1 MASILL
7 DDIALTQHLVSISG
21 GDWHTAD
28 ETGSIYLGGSA
39 IVVGVTHVV
48 FTLNFTGTSISL
60 YGRVLSDDFPTNDT
74 VNGVVIDTWTSTT
87 ITLRQD
93 NIVDL
98 WYQSPILP
106 DTNDTHTITF
116 DDFPTMLIDYAVV
129 SAGSKTILTGQTLLV
144 DNTDPAIA
152 YQGDWRTSTAIVAAA
167 NATSRAPVG
176 GSICETTDGKA
187 SAVFQFVG
195 IAIDRIS
202 WINADALTGTSVA
215 VYGVSPT
222 QEGVVMDYYLDGT
235 VFKSRQY
242 NASILDP
249 NFLWFEKDD
258 LDPMNHTLI
267 MTFAI
272 ETIAKN
278 FTLDFITYK
287 PSFTTLADKPEFS
300 PQSILKQGALK
311 SQRTLNNIIVG
322 SVVGPC
328 IMALLLFTLWL
339 WRKRRASIGAPMSEG
354 DIFFAELM

>member
-28 ETGSIYLGGSA
+28 ENGSIYLGGSA

-48 FTLNFTGTSISL
+48 FTLNFTGTSIAL
-60 YGRVLSDDFPTNDT
+60 YGHVLSDDFPTNDT

-87 ITLRQD
+87 ISLRQD
-93 NIVDL
+93 NTIDL

-129 SAGSKTILTGQTLLV
+129 SAGSETILTGQTLLV

-167 NATSRAPVG
+167 NATTRTPVG
-176 GSICETTDGKA
+176 GSIYETIDGKA
-187 SAVFQFVG
+187 SAVFQFSG
-195 IAIDRIS
+195 TAIDKTFCIETE
-202 WINADALTGTSVA
+202 ALIGTSVA
-215 VYGVSPT
+215 IYGVSTT
-222 QEGVVMDYYLDGT
+222 QEGVVMDYDLDGT

-242 NASILDP
+242 NASIIDP

-258 LDPMNHTLI
+258 LDPNNHTLI
-267 MTFAI
+267 MSFSPKSTAN
-272 ETIAKN
+272 N

-328 IMALLLFTLWL
+328 LIALLLFTLWL
-339 WRKRRASIGAPMSEG
+339 WRKRRASSGAPMLKG
-354 DIFFAELM
+354 DISFAELV